1 MCGVGPGRGL
11 LAAILAA
18 IGTMLFLNGFWN
30 QFKIAGSWGASV
42 DIVVLFVQY
51 VIAFLFLGAAKM
63 VLWKCKVKEPARK
76 R

>member
-1 MCGVGPGRGL
+1 MCGVGPGKGL

-18 IGTMLFLNGFWN
+18 IGAMLFLNGFWN
-30 QFKIAGSWGASV
+30 QYASAGRWGTSM

-51 VIAFLFLGAAKM
+51 VVAFLFLGAAKM